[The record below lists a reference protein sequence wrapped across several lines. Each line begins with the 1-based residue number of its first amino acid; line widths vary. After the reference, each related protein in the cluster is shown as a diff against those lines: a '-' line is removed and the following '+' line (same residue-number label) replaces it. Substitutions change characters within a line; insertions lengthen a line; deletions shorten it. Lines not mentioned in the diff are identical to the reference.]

1 MRVTGG
7 NCSSVI
13 RFFYAFKPAQALG
26 GWKKKSTMMMNDN
39 LMKASEA
46 VINYNH
52 CQIIQHAD
60 GYNYTIGNAVSL

>member
-13 RFFYAFKPAQALG
+13 CFFYAFKLVQALG
-26 GWKKKSTMMMNDN
+26 GRKKKSTMMMNDN

-46 VINYNH
+46 AINYKHPDNPA
-52 CQIIQHAD
+52 C
-60 GYNYTIGNAVSL
+60 